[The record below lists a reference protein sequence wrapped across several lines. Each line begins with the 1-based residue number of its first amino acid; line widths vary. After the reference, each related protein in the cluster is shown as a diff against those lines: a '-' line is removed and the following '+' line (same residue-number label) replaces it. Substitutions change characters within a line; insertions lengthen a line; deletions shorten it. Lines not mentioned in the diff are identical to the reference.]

1 LPGSGRIITG
11 NSGFEVRAA
20 VIHPRKSLA
29 QNTTSATAQ
38 QILIDNASQSSTQEI
53 ENFDDENYRL
63 ISTTY
68 SSQADV
74 NNSNNIWVSTQT
86 ITSGNTGYSDGLL
99 VHNGNLYSTKNTN
112 LVNSANFST
121 LTNGPTGNP
130 DYSNGN
136 IATGTKRYIRKF
148 TNTTG
153 SEIRD
158 ISYSI
163 QGSGD
168 IRSHSY
174 TLGSDNNNFKL
185 YFKLPQS
192 TAWLDAASDFVYND
206 FSSDGDGGKI
216 GSFTSSIGSNPTNY
230 LTFGTNDLPNNESIL
245 VKIETNKSWQGNIDT
260 LQVGFGAVGTV
271 LPSPDTDNIDVNDTG
286 AAAKLSFG
294 ASLIKSGYTNVSAL
308 GGSTAVNAN
317 GVYSISSFSGNI
329 RRGVFDGNRTIDGE
343 INEDVSSSGNSY
355 PANAWGSGKAN
366 VGELKLELNGTV
378 ITACTIDLTTFGS
391 GNALNSNNT
400 GFVNV
405 TQATVGAD
413 SNNLPDYRY
422 FYRTGSFQINPAD
435 QRDGWN
441 YVRVLHDIDGGTNV
455 FETNYAEWVNSDS
468 STISFTALTI
478 DNGSFAQGS
487 TPPNQLSGISYFTS
501 AQANFSLTAANV
513 YKYVYSNS
521 GSAISFPTTTN
532 STVQSITV
540 NGTGVVN
547 GTVNSSS
554 RSLPNLDTSVATAYD
569 ENIEIESSFDFDI
582 NKSIPGSLQTAT
594 LSCRVNH
601 PIHGN
606 VTSSTQTSSSP
617 LIYTVNDT
625 ESSLVENFSAESY
638 RLQSGTYANQ
648 TDINGGSWDSTQSL
662 IGANVGHNSGLQ
674 FLDSNLV
681 APNLDFSNSTSLVG
695 PVNNPDYSTATGV
708 RTFYRKFENTT
719 SNSQFGFELRI
730 KGLGTNIVDNTT
742 TLTTNNVKVF
752 AKIPN
757 TSNSQTTGFMDLA
770 LPFNTGQT
778 SDNDGCH
785 QGTFTSAVSNSG
797 TGTSNNVSFGTKF
810 LSPGDFV
817 VIKIE
822 ADSSWTGSLNRI
834 EIVWS

>member
-1 LPGSGRIITG
+1 
-11 NSGFEVRAA
+11 
-20 VIHPRKSLA
+20 
-29 QNTTSATAQ
+29 
-38 QILIDNASQSSTQEI
+38 
-53 ENFDDENYRL
+53 
-63 ISTTY
+63 
-68 SSQADV
+68 
-74 NNSNNIWVSTQT
+74 
-86 ITSGNTGYSDGLL
+86 
-99 VHNGNLYSTKNTN
+99 
-112 LVNSANFST
+112 
-121 LTNGPTGNP
+121 
-130 DYSNGN
+130 
-136 IATGTKRYIRKF
+136 
-148 TNTTG
+148 
-153 SEIRD
+153 
-158 ISYSI
+158 
-163 QGSGD
+163 
-168 IRSHSY
+168 
-174 TLGSDNNNFKL
+174 L